1 MRAAIGRT
9 MTQCSRGSLLPTQ
22 TSKCWCVGGQ
32 AAAALAEV
40 ERVGVGQE
48 EEEGEL
54 EKSASVASRR
64 GIGREIVLNGDTF
77 LLIW

>member
-1 MRAAIGRT
+1 MRKNGVRRPVRRFL
-9 MTQCSRGSLLPTQ
+9 SEVVFHS
-22 TSKCWCVGGQ
+22 
-32 AAAALAEV
+32 AAAPPEV

>member
-1 MRAAIGRT
+1 
-9 MTQCSRGSLLPTQ
+9 
-22 TSKCWCVGGQ
+22 
-32 AAAALAEV
+32 LAEV